1 MGKCRILLSEILSV
15 NQQRKMSINSLP
27 FSHISNYLSIYCSIC
42 KFFVEEPGVS
52 REDAFPTGPPEVLV
66 FTSHMNVTNESLS
79 DIQGE
84 NSGGNKFYLPVSLT
98 VCWNEYFFFA
108 FAISAVVKL
117 YTGESLQLF
126 FYGFCESLKVV
137 LTQNYNSTPI

>member
-15 NQQRKMSINSLP
+15 NQQRKMSINSLL
-27 FSHISNYLSIYCSIC
+27 FSHISIYLSIYCLIC

-84 NSGGNKFYLPVSLT
+84 NSGGNKFYLPVSLS
-98 VCWNEYFFFA
+98 VCLNKLTFFFA

-126 FYGFCESLKVV
+126 FYGFCENLKVV
-137 LTQNYNSTPI
+137 